1 MIYYIADT
9 HFGHENILHY
19 DSRPFK
25 NIETMDD
32 ALVFNWNN
40 SVRPEDTVY
49 VLGDAFWGNEER
61 CVQIMKMLNG
71 HKHLIQGNHDKVQGK
86 LKNLWESIS
95 QYAEITDKE
104 TPVVLSHYPIMF
116 YKNQRYGAV
125 MLYGH
130 VHKRHWGYIEKWR
143 NEQIGLGLPSRLFN
157 VGCMMDYMNYTP
169 RTLNEILEANEI

>member
-25 NIETMDD
+25 NIGTMDD

-71 HKHLIQGNHDKVQGK
+71 HKHLYIK
-86 LKNLWESIS
+86 L
-95 QYAEITDKE
+95 
-104 TPVVLSHYPIMF
+104 F
-116 YKNQRYGAV
+116 YFLQKPLGEHFTIR
-125 MLYGH
+125 
-130 VHKRHWGYIEKWR
+130 R
-143 NEQIGLGLPSRLFN
+143 NNR
-157 VGCMMDYMNYTP
+157 
-169 RTLNEILEANEI
+169 